1 MAGPEAVQAPGPNLI
16 PRSHVWTRPGG
27 MLDDTQ
33 LTEMQQQACDL
44 VRGAGAIL
52 LRYFDQPLSID
63 YKSANNR
70 NPVTDAD
77 HASDEYL
84 RGELSRRFP
93 EHGLVTEETES
104 ESDDPKEI
112 TWVVDPLDGTT
123 NFLHG
128 LPMFASMVCALER
141 GAPVA
146 GAIYIP
152 YIGSPDGRVIHTRRG
167 GGAFEDDRPL
177 TIEAS
182 DPPRRMA
189 SVPGYFLRMFTHR
202 RNMRRRLGDLRN
214 TGSAGYEMAMT
225 ARGVFDYTV
234 FSGPWVWDL
243 ATGNLAVQEAGGAV
257 MLRKAREK
265 EWAPFESFASSAG
278 VSPRPSELRRWRGTL
293 VLGRR
298 ETVER
303 ITSGVSPKT
312 YPIRQL
318 RQRAA
323 RMFGKGPPPESA
335 PAAPRRE

>member
-1 MAGPEAVQAPGPNLI
+1 
-16 PRSHVWTRPGG
+16 
-27 MLDDTQ
+27 MLDDAQ
-33 LTEMQQQACDL
+33 LKEMEQQACAL
-44 VRGAGAIL
+44 VQGAGAIL

-77 HASDEYL
+77 HAADEYL
-84 RGELSRRFP
+84 RGELSRLFP
-93 EHGLVTEETES
+93 EHGVVTEETES

-112 TWVVDPLDGTT
+112 IWVVDPLDGTT

-128 LPMFASMVCALER
+128 LPMFACMVCALER

-152 YIGSPDGRVIHTRRG
+152 HIGSADGRVVHSRRG
-167 GGAFEDDRPL
+167 GGAFLDDAPL
-177 TIEAS
+177 SIEAS

-189 SVPGYFLRMFTHR
+189 SVPGYFLRMFTPH

-243 ATGNLAVQEAGGAV
+243 ATGTLAVREAGGAV
-257 MLRKAREK
+257 MLRNSRKK
-265 EWAPFESFASSAG
+265 TWTPFETFATSPGEA
-278 VSPRPSELRRWRGTL
+278 PRPSELRRWRGSL

-298 ETVER
+298 ETVEI

-318 RQRAA
+318 RMRAA

-335 PAAPRRE
+335 PAAPPKAQGQQ

>member
-1 MAGPEAVQAPGPNLI
+1 
-16 PRSHVWTRPGG
+16 
-27 MLDDTQ
+27 MLDDAQ
-33 LTEMQQQACDL
+33 LKEMEQQACAL
-44 VRGAGAIL
+44 VHGAGEIL

-77 HASDEYL
+77 HAADEYL
-84 RGELSRRFP
+84 RGELSRLFP
-93 EHGLVTEETES
+93 EHGIVTEETES

-128 LPMFASMVCALER
+128 LPMFACMVCALER

-152 YIGSPDGRVIHTRRG
+152 HIGGSHGRVIHARRG
-167 GGAFEDDRPL
+167 GGAFQDDVPL
-177 TIEAS
+177 SIEQS

-189 SVPGYFLRMFTHR
+189 SVPGYFLRMFKPR
-202 RNMRRRLGDLRN
+202 PNMRRRLGDLRN

-234 FSGPWVWDL
+234 FNGPWVWDL
-243 ATGNLAVQEAGGAV
+243 ATGNLAVLEAGGAV
-257 MLRKAREK
+257 MLRDTRRK
-265 EWAPFESFASSAG
+265 EWTPFETFASSPG
-278 VSPRPSELRRWRGTL
+278 VSPRPSELRRWRGSL

-298 ETVER
+298 ETVEI
-303 ITSGVSPKT
+303 ITSGVSLRT
-312 YPIRQL
+312 YPIRRLQ
-318 RQRAA
+318 QRVA
-323 RMFGKGPPPESA
+323 RAFGKGPPPDVA
-335 PAAPRRE
+335 PAAPPKG

>member
-1 MAGPEAVQAPGPNLI
+1 MYNGRV
-16 PRSHVWTRPGG
+16 
-27 MLDDTQ
+27 LDDAQ
-33 LTEMQQQACDL
+33 LTEMEQQACDL

-77 HASDEYL
+77 HAADEYL

-93 EHGLVTEETES
+93 DHGIVTEETES
-104 ESDDPKEI
+104 ENDDPKEI

-128 LPMFASMVCALER
+128 LPMFACMVCALER

-152 YIGSPDGRVIHTRRG
+152 HIGSSDGRVIHTRRG
-167 GGAFEDDRPL
+167 GGAFQDDVPL
-177 TIEAS
+177 TLETS

-234 FSGPWVWDL
+234 FNGPWVWDL
-243 ATGNLAVQEAGGAV
+243 ATGNLAVQEAGGLV
-257 MLRKAREK
+257 MLRNARRK
-265 EWAPFESFASSAG
+265 EWTPFETFASSPG
-278 VSPRPSELRRWRGTL
+278 VSPRPSELRRWRGSL

-303 ITSGVSPKT
+303 ITFGVSPKT

-318 RQRAA
+318 RA
-323 RMFGKGPPPESA
+323 RVAKVFGKGPPTEAA
-335 PAAPRRE
+335 PAAPPRQAQ

>member
-1 MAGPEAVQAPGPNLI
+1 
-16 PRSHVWTRPGG
+16 
-27 MLDDTQ
+27 MLDDAQ
-33 LTEMQQQACDL
+33 LKEMEQQACDL
-44 VRGAGAIL
+44 VHGAGAIL

-77 HASDEYL
+77 HAADEYL
-84 RGELSRRFP
+84 RSELSKRFP
-93 EHGLVTEETES
+93 EHAIVTEETES

-128 LPMFASMVCALER
+128 LPMFACMICALEQ
-141 GAPVA
+141 GTPVA

-152 YIGSPDGRVIHTRRG
+152 HIGSAEGRVIHTRRG
-167 GGAFEDDRPL
+167 GGAFQDDAPI
-177 TIEAS
+177 TIETS

-189 SVPGYFLRMFTHR
+189 SVPGYFLRMFKHR

-243 ATGNLAVQEAGGAV
+243 ATGCLAVHEAGGAV
-257 MLRKAREK
+257 MFRNSRNK
-265 EWAPFESFASSAG
+265 EWTPFETFATSPG
-278 VSPRPSELRRWRGTL
+278 VSPRPSELRRWRGSL

-303 ITSGVSPKT
+303 ITYGVSPKT

-318 RQRAA
+318 RSRVARA
-323 RMFGKGPPPESA
+323 FGKGPPPESA
-335 PAAPRRE
+335 PAAPSQRQAQ

>member
-1 MAGPEAVQAPGPNLI
+1 
-16 PRSHVWTRPGG
+16 
-27 MLDDTQ
+27 MLDDAQ
-33 LTEMQQQACDL
+33 LREMEEHACDL

-77 HASDEYL
+77 HAADEYL
-84 RGELSRRFP
+84 RAELSRSFP
-93 EHGLVTEETES
+93 EHGIVTEETES
-104 ESDDPKEI
+104 ETDDPKEI

-128 LPMFASMVCALER
+128 LPMFACMVCALER

-152 YIGSPDGRVIHTRRG
+152 HIGGSDGRVIHARLG
-167 GGAFEDDRPL
+167 GGAFQDDVPL
-177 TIEAS
+177 SIETA

-189 SVPGYFLRMFTHR
+189 SVPGYFLRMFTPR
-202 RNMRRRLGDLRN
+202 KNMRRRLGDLRN

-225 ARGVFDYTV
+225 AQGVFDYTV
-234 FSGPWVWDL
+234 FSGPYVWDL
-243 ATGNLAVQEAGGAV
+243 ATGNLAVREAGGAV
-257 MLRKAREK
+257 MLRNPRTK
-265 EWAPFESFASSAG
+265 EWKPFESFASSPG
-278 VSPRPSELRRWRGTL
+278 VSPRPSELRRWRGSL

-298 ETVER
+298 ETVEI
-303 ITSGVSPKT
+303 ITSGVSQKT

-318 RQRAA
+318 RQRVA
-323 RMFGKGPPPESA
+323 RAFGKRPPPESA
-335 PAAPRRE
+335 PASPPRG

>member
-1 MAGPEAVQAPGPNLI
+1 MYNGRV
-16 PRSHVWTRPGG
+16 
-27 MLDDTQ
+27 LDDAQ
-33 LTEMQQQACDL
+33 LNEMEQQACDL

-93 EHGLVTEETES
+93 EHGIVTEETES

-152 YIGSPDGRVIHTRRG
+152 HIGGSDGRVIHTRRG
-167 GGAFEDDRPL
+167 GGAFQDDAPL
-177 TIEAS
+177 TLETS

-202 RNMRRRLGDLRN
+202 RDMRRRLGDLRN

-225 ARGVFDYTV
+225 VRGVFDYTV

-243 ATGNLAVQEAGGAV
+243 ATGCLAVQEAGGAV

-265 EWAPFESFASSAG
+265 VWAPFEDFASSPG
-278 VSPRPSELRRWRGTL
+278 VGPRPSELRRWRGSL

-303 ITSGVSPKT
+303 ITYGVSPKT

-318 RQRAA
+318 RQRVA
-323 RMFGKGPPPESA
+323 RAFGKGPPPESA
-335 PAAPRRE
+335 PAAPPQRQAQ

>member
-1 MAGPEAVQAPGPNLI
+1 
-16 PRSHVWTRPGG
+16 
-27 MLDDTQ
+27 MLDDAQ
-33 LTEMQQQACDL
+33 LSEMEQQACAL
-44 VRGAGAIL
+44 VQGAGAIL

-77 HASDEYL
+77 HAADEYL
-84 RGELSRRFP
+84 REELSRLFP
-93 EHGLVTEETES
+93 EHGIVTEETES

-128 LPMFASMVCALER
+128 LPMFACMVCALER
-141 GAPVA
+141 GVPVA

-152 YIGSPDGRVIHTRRG
+152 HIGSADGRIIHARRG
-167 GGAFEDDRPL
+167 GGAFQDGVPI
-177 TIEAS
+177 TIETS

-189 SVPGYFLRMFTHR
+189 SVPGYFLRMFTPR

-243 ATGNLAVQEAGGAV
+243 ATGNLAVREAGGAV
-257 MLRKAREK
+257 MLRDPSTKS
-265 EWAPFESFASSAG
+265 WAPFETFATSPG
-278 VSPRPSELRRWRGTL
+278 VVPRPSELRRWRGSL

-298 ETVER
+298 ETVDI
-303 ITSGVSPKT
+303 ITSGVSQKT

-318 RQRAA
+318 RQRVA
-323 RMFGKGPPPESA
+323 RVFGKGPQPESA
-335 PAAPRRE
+335 PAAPPRQGQ